1 MDWLLYM
8 LANAPWC
15 AIGEVPG
22 EKAKF
27 GWKGPAEVM
36 IGSLSIWNVSRG
48 KGTPGWLGPWPMA
61 EVLGWS
67 SVYSWKSPSPSSPPM
82 PDT

>member
-1 MDWLLYM
+1 MFCTAEEGMDWLLYM

-36 IGSLSIWNVSRG
+36 MGSLSI
-48 KGTPGWLGPWPMA
+48 
-61 EVLGWS
+61 
-67 SVYSWKSPSPSSPPM
+67 
-82 PDT
+82 